1 MIAVPIKLN
10 KQDSA
15 VAPLF
20 GKAKWFAFV
29 SEDDEITIEKN
40 EARQGSAVVK
50 WLLEK
55 GVDVLLMQ
63 KMSEPPYEMIQREGN
78 ITIFYVGSERITLS
92 EAIKKYEDESLAIVD
107 DSNANEIIKKK
118 GTKK

>member
-10 KQDSA
+10 KENSA

-20 GKAKWFAFV
+20 GKAKWFAFI
-29 SEDDEITIEKN
+29 SEDGEIIIEKN
-40 EARQGSAVVK
+40 EASQGSAVVK

-63 KMSEPPYEMIQREGN
+63 KMSEPPYEMIQREGS
-78 ITIFYVGSERITLS
+78 ITVFYVGSDRIELA
-92 EAIKKYEDESLAIVD
+92 EAVKKYEDESLVIVD
-107 DSNANEIIKKK
+107 DSNANEIIKTK

>member
-29 SEDDEITIEKN
+29 SEEGEITIEKN
-40 EARQGSAVVK
+40 EAKKGSAVVS

-63 KMSEPPYEMIQREGN
+63 KMSKSPYEIIQEEGS
-78 ITIFYVGSERITLS
+78 ITIFYVGKERIELK
-92 EAIKKYEDESLAIVD
+92 EALKKYADESLVIVD
-107 DSNANEIIKKK
+107 DSNAHEIIK
-118 GTKK
+118 TK

>member
-10 KQDSA
+10 KEDSA

-20 GKAKWFAFV
+20 GKAKWFAFAN
-29 SEDDEITIEKN
+29 EEGEITIEKN
-40 EARQGSAVVK
+40 EAKKGSAVVS

-63 KMSEPPYEMIQREGN
+63 KMSEPPYEMIQEEGS
-78 ITIFYVGSERITLS
+78 ITIFYVGKERIELK
-92 EAIKKYEDESLAIVD
+92 EALRKYADESLVIVD
-107 DSNANEIIKKK
+107 DSNAYEIIK
-118 GTKK
+118 TK